1 MKKIF
6 LSSITLFLFV
16 ILSNGILHAETKN
29 PLKELEKVL
38 GKTFKTLSGK
48 KLNKKNTKKFILN
61 FAITLKDERNDGLV
75 TYVFTEREYSR
86 YKDFKIISTDGW
98 RFTNTGSLR
107 IFDADI
113 KLTWKIKLDK
123 NVSKKNVINIKAKY
137 DPIGKLYGFTY
148 KPIDE
153 FLNDLDEHEK
163 KIKREKIEK
172 QKKIDEEKKRLEK
185 EKLDAQK
192 KSDEEKKRLEKEKL
206 DAQKKSDEE
215 KKLLEKEKLEVQ
227 KKAEEEKLNLQ
238 KEFVKQKR
246 KHDEEKLK
254 LQKEFVEQ
262 KRKHDEEKLKLQN
275 ELDEQKRK
283 HDEEKLKL
291 QKEFEEQIIRREEE
305 KLKLQKEL
313 EEERLYIQLEP
324 KFRRK
329 CEKRLYNNLYKINTP
344 EYRACILNKGP

>member
-123 NVSKKNVINIKAKY
+123 NESKKNVINIKAKY

-192 KSDEEKKRLEKEKL
+192 KSDEEK
-206 DAQKKSDEE
+206 
-215 KKLLEKEKLEVQ
+215 
-227 KKAEEEKLNLQ
+227 LNLQ

-254 LQKEFVEQ
+254 LQ
-262 KRKHDEEKLKLQN
+262 N
-275 ELDEQKRK
+275 ELVEQKRK

>member
-192 KSDEEKKRLEKEKL
+192 KSDEEK
-206 DAQKKSDEE
+206 
-215 KKLLEKEKLEVQ
+215 
-227 KKAEEEKLNLQ
+227 LNLQ

-305 KLKLQKEL
+305 KLILQKEL

-344 EYRACILNKGP
+344 EYRSCILNKGP